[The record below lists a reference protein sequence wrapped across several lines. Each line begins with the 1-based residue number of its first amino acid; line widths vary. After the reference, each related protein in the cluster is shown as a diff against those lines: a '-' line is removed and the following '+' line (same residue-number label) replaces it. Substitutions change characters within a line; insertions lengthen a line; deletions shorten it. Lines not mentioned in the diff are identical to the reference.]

1 MSKCLHYQQ
10 QMVEYIE
17 NQLARDVQ
25 REMFEHIKHCAVCA
39 QECRRLRKLYKVMDE
54 DEVTLPSEDFFEKV
68 KSASRQQVVQ
78 QRRMTL
84 TRLARVLVPA
94 LAITAIVLVVFSR
107 RNDVVEINIPVT
119 NLIEDEEI
127 AGIAF
132 AGIVNEEVF
141 DEIMNMEDCLVFDN
155 DDEIEEMTIEEK
167 NEFIDSL
174 YHRYALNT

>member
-1 MSKCLHYQQ
+1 MINCLHYQQ
-10 QMVEYIE
+10 QMIEYIE
-17 NQLARDVQ
+17 NQLPRDVQ
-25 REMFEHIKHCAVCA
+25 REMLEHIKHCAVCA
-39 QECRRLRKLYKVMDE
+39 HEYRRLKKLYKVMDE
-54 DEVTLPSEDFFEKV
+54 DEVTLPSGEFFDKV
-68 KSASRQQVVQ
+68 KSASRQRVVQ
-78 QRRMTL
+78 QTRETL
-84 TRLARVLVPA
+84 TRWARVIVPA
-94 LAITAIVLVVFSR
+94 LAISAIVLVVFSR

-174 YHRYALNT
+174 YHRYTLDT